1 MEKYQID
8 GIKPFKNYHRMF
20 EINNILIS
28 DDLYE
33 RKFLCDLNSCK
44 GACCVEGDSG
54 APLEEEECNTLDD
67 IFDKVKPYMRPEG
80 IKAVEEQGA
89 FVVDTDED
97 LVTPLV
103 NNRECAYVYFA
114 EDGGTRCAIEAAYE
128 KGEIDWKKPISCEL
142 FPVRIN
148 EYPTFT
154 AVNVQFLEICES
166 ACSLGKA
173 FEVPVY
179 KFLKDPLIK
188 RFGKEWY
195 EEMEKVSDI

>member
-8 GIKPFKNYHRMF
+8 GIKPFKNYHRVF

-44 GACCVEGDSG
+44 GACCIEGDSG
-54 APLEEEECNTLDD
+54 APLEEEECYKLDE

-80 IKAVEEQGA
+80 IRAVEEQGTFA
-89 FVVDTDED
+89 IDIDQD

-114 EDGGTRCAIEAAYE
+114 EDGGTRCAIEAAYK
-128 KGEIDWKKPISCEL
+128 KGKIDWKKPISCEL

-154 AVNVQFLEICES
+154 AINVQLLDICQC

-173 FEVPVY
+173 FEMPVY
-179 KFLKDPLIK
+179 KFLKEPLIK

-195 EEMEKVSDI
+195 QKMEEAVKK

>member
-1 MEKYQID
+1 MVSNFSKT
-8 GIKPFKNYHRMF
+8 GLKLF
-20 EINNILIS
+20 EIHDILIS

-54 APLEEEECNTLDD
+54 APLEEEECSKLEE
-67 IFDKVKPYMRPEG
+67 IFSDVRPYMRPEG
-80 IKAVEEQGA
+80 IKAVQEQGV
-89 FVVDTDED
+89 FVVDSDND

-114 EDGGTRCAIEAAYE
+114 EDGGTRCAIESAYKE
-128 KGEIDWKKPISCEL
+128 GKIDWKKPISCEL
-142 FPVRIN
+142 FPVRVT

-154 AVNVQFLEICES
+154 AVNVQFLDICES

-173 FEVPVY
+173 LEIPVY

-195 EEMEKVSDI
+195 TEMEKIAGG